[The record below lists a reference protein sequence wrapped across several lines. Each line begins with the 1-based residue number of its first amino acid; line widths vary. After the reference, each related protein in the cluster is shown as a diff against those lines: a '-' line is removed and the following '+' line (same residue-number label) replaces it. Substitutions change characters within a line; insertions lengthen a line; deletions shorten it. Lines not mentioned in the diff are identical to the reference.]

1 METLCLYKQNWIISY
16 KIEFYFFYYISNME
30 ILLNNFNKKINIEK
44 INKGTCAVGSKT
56 NKSGKTYE
64 QKVDC
69 TNYLID
75 NGFELLNNKKN
86 IYLFKTINN
95 LDILFFKQ
103 RELNKYLEKNFN
115 KKIYRIPDQS
125 ILIKS
130 KENKPKLIII
140 EIKNQNVSGSVDDKL
155 WAGIAIKNNYQIWL
169 DEFEIDYVFILSPF
183 LFKLVIE
190 NKKKYNG
197 LAKIFEFNNI
207 QIFNGDDI
215 NLDNNIYNIIIN
227 NL

>member
-44 INKGTCAVGSKT
+44 INKGTCAGGSKT

>member
-1 METLCLYKQNWIISY
+1 MDS
-16 KIEFYFFYYISNME
+16 
-30 ILLNNFNKKINIEK
+30 LLNDLNQKININYNR
-44 INKGTCAVGSKT
+44 INKGTGAGGCKT

-69 TNYLID
+69 SNYLIS
-75 NGFELLNNKKN
+75 NGFKYISENKN
-86 IYLFKTINN
+86 TYLFKTIKN
-95 LDILFFKQ
+95 LEILFFKH
-103 RELNKYLEKNFN
+103 RELNKYLQKNFN

-140 EIKNQNVSGSVDDKL
+140 EIKNQNVSGSVDEKL
-155 WAGIAIKNNYQIWL
+155 WAGIAIKKNYQIWL

-197 LAKIFEFNNI
+197 LKKIFELKNI

-215 NLDNNIYNIIIN
+215 NHDKNIYNIIIN
-227 NL
+227 NS